1 MMGFSRRL
9 KRSIYRVRRGT
20 SAGDQF
26 RFTLRSLLWGLRLLI
41 RRPVT
46 FRIGGHGGRMRVP
59 AQLGAGAAAPFIL
72 RERYEPEVGFLEK
85 ALRPGDV
92 FVDGG
97 ANLGIYTVLASNLVG
112 PSGKVLSFE
121 PGAVTFERLQQS
133 IDANPVQNVHAH
145 MAALSDKVG
154 EAPLY
159 HSQDHFVSYS
169 LATDETAADSE
180 MVQTLTIDEAL
191 AQDGLERLDFL
202 KLDVEGAEELALRGA
217 QKSIESWHPLVMFE
231 SEVVPGAPGDEG
243 HEPDGAWRFLEERG
257 YTLGIVGADGRLAP
271 AEQPRLGN
279 NIAVPPDRAQ
289 LFEPV

>member
-1 MMGFSRRL
+1 MVGFSRRL

-20 SAGDQF
+20 SVGDQI
-26 RFTLRSLLWGLRLLI
+26 RFSLRSMLWGVRLLI

-72 RERYEPEVGFLEK
+72 RERYEPEIGFLEK

-112 PSGKVLSFE
+112 ETGRVLSFE
-121 PGAVTFERLQQS
+121 PGAVTFDRLQQS
-133 IDANPVQNVHAH
+133 IDANPVKNVHAH

-154 EAPLY
+154 QAALY

-169 LATDETAADSE
+169 LAPDEAAADSE
-180 MVQTLTIDEAL
+180 MVETLTIDEAI
-191 AQDGLERLDFL
+191 ARDGLERLDFL

-217 QKSIESWHPLVMFE
+217 QKSIELWHPLVLFE
-231 SEVVPGAPGDEG
+231 SEVVPEAPAGEG
-243 HEPDGAWRFLEERG
+243 HEGDGAWRFLEERG
-257 YTLGIVGADGRLAP
+257 YTLGVVDADGNLGP
-271 AEQPRLGN
+271 AAQPRLGN
-279 NIAVPPDRAQ
+279 NIAVPPDRRQ
-289 LFEPV
+289 LLERG